1 MDYHKKM
8 PYLCEHFFGVYPSDI
23 LFAHS
28 SEPVCLKAK
37 DEMIH
42 CTLYYIQRLYYII
55 LLLYYIQRLFR
66 LCSRTTGLIFVSA
79 QKSIQYNVPKNG
91 TLTHVKEMPIWYGF

>member
-1 MDYHKKM
+1 MVRPTGISLLIKKNCQQGINTSGWDYHKEM
-8 PYLCEHFFGVYPSDI
+8 PYLYEHFFGVYPSDI

-42 CTLYYIQRLYYII
+42 LTLNDWSQ
-55 LLLYYIQRLFR
+55 
-66 LCSRTTGLIFVSA
+66 G
-79 QKSIQYNVPKNG
+79 K
-91 TLTHVKEMPIWYGF
+91 H